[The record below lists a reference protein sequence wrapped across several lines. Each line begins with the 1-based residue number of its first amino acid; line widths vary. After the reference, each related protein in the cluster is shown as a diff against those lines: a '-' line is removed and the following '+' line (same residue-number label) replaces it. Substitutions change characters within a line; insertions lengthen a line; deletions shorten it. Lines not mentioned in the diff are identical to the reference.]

1 MASTQQENEEISVI
15 ADDEIFNLRIVHDH
29 FAASLIEDNDVDL
42 AAYLEA
48 YRELRK

>member
-1 MASTQQENEEISVI
+1 MASTQQEHEEMSVLI
-15 ADDEIFNLRIVHDH
+15 DDEIFNLRIVHDH
-29 FAASLIEDNDVDL
+29 FASSLVEDDDVDL